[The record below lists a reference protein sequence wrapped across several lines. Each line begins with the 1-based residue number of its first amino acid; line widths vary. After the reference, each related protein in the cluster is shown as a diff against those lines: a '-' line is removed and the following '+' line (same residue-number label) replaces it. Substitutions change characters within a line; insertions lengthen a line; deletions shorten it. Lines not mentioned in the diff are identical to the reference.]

1 MQDRRGG
8 SANTADSE
16 QEIQDFP
23 LGDCIHVLPSS
34 CPCVWLGVR
43 EVKKKAQLMRLDV
56 VAEEEFRKP
65 RLTKRNWKAMIS
77 VMVPRGAPSRCVNYI
92 AEDFFF
98 LSYDCAIFL
107 LKNDVRF
114 TFAVW
119 FEFKI

>member
-1 MQDRRGG
+1 
-8 SANTADSE
+8 
-16 QEIQDFP
+16 
-23 LGDCIHVLPSS
+23 
-34 CPCVWLGVR
+34 
-43 EVKKKAQLMRLDV
+43 
-56 VAEEEFRKP
+56 
-65 RLTKRNWKAMIS
+65 MIS

-119 FEFKI
+119 FEFKIKKQKKKTLNKDDHDVM